1 MALLKSRHNTF
12 PVNIEITTEQIRTG
26 QPNEEY
32 LFSECDAAWCK
43 NSCYG
48 ITPVVWVE
56 GHGDGY
62 IMCSMDCAHRLVRV
76 YGVRTE
82 RI

>member
-32 LFSECDAAWCK
+32 LF
-43 NSCYG
+43 
-48 ITPVVWVE
+48 
-56 GHGDGY
+56 
-62 IMCSMDCAHRLVRV
+62 VRV
-76 YGVRTE
+76 
-82 RI
+82 